1 MIFEALSPSE
11 KAQKS
16 LHRIKE
22 TLHLEN
28 LPPGIERLAVAEDA
42 LQDISM
48 NLARLMK
55 PGEIS
60 EGLKL
65 LIALAT
71 AVTQGSPQVTEFF
84 SQAALKAGRT
94 REDVAAAIGVAV
106 GMGTNNAYFR
116 FRYQVTKEDSEALSA
131 FKVNF
136 NLGSLLH
143 SSLPLLERELISIAV
158 SSINNCQG
166 CVKSHVNKAREAG
179 MTNAQ
184 LDETI
189 KTLSVAFTMAQ
200 VVAAL
205 TPPLP
210 SP

>member
-1 MIFEALSPSE
+1 MIFEAHIPSE
-11 KAQKS
+11 KAQKH
-16 LHRIKE
+16 LHRLKE
-22 TLHLEN
+22 TFQLEN
-28 LPPGIERLAVAEDA
+28 LPPGIESLAVAEDA

-60 EGLKL
+60 AGLKL

-106 GMGTNNAYFR
+106 GMGANNAYFR
-116 FRYQVTKEDSEALSA
+116 FRYQVTKDDSEALSA

-136 NLGSLLH
+136 NLGALLH
-143 SSLPLLERELISIAV
+143 CPLPALERELICIAV

-166 CVKSHVNKAREAG
+166 CVKSHVGKAREAG
-179 MTNAQ
+179 MTDAQ
-184 LDETI
+184 LDEAI
-189 KTLSVAFTMAQ
+189 KTLSVAFVLAQ
-200 VVAAL
+200 AVAAL
-205 TPPLP
+205 APPLP